1 MDGRDVEARPKEYLR
16 KKGKNVSIEAD
27 DCVDVRGRMRGWLPE
42 CVCVLEEDFGR
53 RNELLSNINVFP
65 FLFIHNAA

>member
-1 MDGRDVEARPKEYLR
+1 MSKDGRDVEARPKEYLR

-42 CVCVLEEDFGR
+42 CVCVCVCLKKILEDVT
-53 RNELLSNINVFP
+53 SCYQI
-65 FLFIHNAA
+65 